1 MVVLGSYG
9 SCDAWVGELRLDVL
23 TVHLIAPYAKIII
36 SATPADSEI
45 TDDPASNV
53 APPEMMHAL
62 EYISA
67 NHLANVISISDGTGE
82 ITYSHGAA

>member
-23 TVHLIAPYAKIII
+23 TVHLIAAYAKIVI

-45 TDDPASNV
+45 TDDPASADHHHRHLPQQV
-53 APPEMMHAL
+53 TPAWRPASGPP
-62 EYISA
+62 
-67 NHLANVISISDGTGE
+67 
-82 ITYSHGAA
+82 